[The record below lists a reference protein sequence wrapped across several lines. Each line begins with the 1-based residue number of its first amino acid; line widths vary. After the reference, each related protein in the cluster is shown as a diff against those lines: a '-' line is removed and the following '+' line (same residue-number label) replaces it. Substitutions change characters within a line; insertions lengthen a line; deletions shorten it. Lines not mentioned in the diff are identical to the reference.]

1 MPFPKFS
8 GISRDAESP
17 GQAALLIFPDRK
29 LTDDEV
35 RALHDYLNDPYLQS
49 EFELRG
55 RSRHANQ
62 N

>member
-1 MPFPKFS
+1 MSFPKIQ
-8 GISRDAESP
+8 GISRMADNEF
-17 GQAALLIFPDRK
+17 ALLLSPARR
-29 LTDDEV
+29 LTDDEM
-35 RALHDYLNDPYLQS
+35 RAVHDYLNDPYLKS